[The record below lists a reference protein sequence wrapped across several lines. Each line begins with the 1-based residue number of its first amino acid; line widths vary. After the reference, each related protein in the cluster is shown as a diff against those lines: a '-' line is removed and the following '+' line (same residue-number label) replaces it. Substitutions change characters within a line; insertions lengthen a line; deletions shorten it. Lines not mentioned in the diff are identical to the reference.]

1 MSLALW
7 FSTLSLP
14 ADTAGAVVSGPL
26 NSWDRLPFLTD
37 VRYGVPSFEPLP
49 NEISRNFIS
58 ADYGGSQSFD
68 NDDVRMAHP
77 SRRARCWLMRPCRRA
92 GELLLPHLR
101 ELLV

>member
-14 ADTAGAVVSGPL
+14 ADTADAVVSGPL

-68 NDDVRMAHP
+68 NDDVRMARP
-77 SRRARCWLMRPCRRA
+77 CVSPNSRRALCWLVPASRRA
-92 GELLLPHLR
+92 LCRLTG
-101 ELLV
+101 